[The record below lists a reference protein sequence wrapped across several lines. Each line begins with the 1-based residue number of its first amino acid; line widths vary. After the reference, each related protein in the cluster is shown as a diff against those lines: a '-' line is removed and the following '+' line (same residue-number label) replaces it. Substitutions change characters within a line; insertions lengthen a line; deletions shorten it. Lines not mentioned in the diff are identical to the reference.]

1 MAHIMDARMMMN
13 VRSVHSSSFNST
25 EESDNSPKLINE
37 FDQSRPNEKE
47 LKKRP
52 SSKTLVQTEEL
63 STEASNASKSDEP
76 HKGRSRSRRSGHERV
91 PLKETKANLST
102 PNLIDL
108 KAMSAEVIEWEGYLY
123 RQRKLVKSWTP
134 RYVTLKNR
142 TVAFY
147 KSKAHAIAKGPVRGK
162 WDIREVSSSVPST
175 GFGGLKLQP
184 ETNGFTL
191 LATDDTTLHLIA
203 SSSLEKSMWVH
214 HIKLALSR
222 VHLNRKIARSRR
234 GGHTIR
240 RTQSGDDR
248 DNSSLLDTTL
258 DTADT
263 GTPKSSK
270 SGASDDKDPF
280 CTTLSN
286 RYLIKMINLLS
297 LTCADDISEHL
308 PSAFR
313 QLSKDVE
320 LLFDI
325 ETAEVKHPSCIFK
338 GVYHGREG
346 FAHFVSLYQSKYV
359 LAKDMLAKPSHKT
372 EKNGE
377 FHSYVLPDQRLMNN
391 TSGSKTNGNIILQLT
406 FTPARRI
413 NRVVFSFRR
422 MHTSPCRRRPSVKS
436 ISVFPLVLAEQPPC
450 FHQAYLS
457 KRSLAL
463 TFSDFDVV
471 GVLGQG
477 GFGTVILVRLHH
489 SPEELF
495 AIKIIDKHSGAETAL
510 KERRILN
517 GVHHPFLVCLR
528 FAFQTQTKLYLGMD
542 YYKGG
547 NLYLHMHSSHTGD
560 PNLITGGGSR
570 FSVERARFYAAEV
583 AIALSYLHSCGIIYR
598 DLKPDNVMLDKTGHI
613 RLIDFGLSKQLQYE
627 NNHYA
632 PTGTLAGSP
641 AYIAPEQ
648 LLTQKPR
655 YGMEADWWSYGILLY
670 EMLTGSTP
678 FADNNISTMYR
689 KIQSAQIV
697 YDCHPKMDPLAVD
710 LLQNLLVR
718 DPTKRIKIAEI
729 KAHPFF
735 SPIDWERLEMKDVD
749 APFVPS
755 AKQLMDNVHAHF
767 RNMNVVGTL
776 GDRNQHAGRSKPNN
790 AGLFPKKP
798 SGANDFCHFDEFSFS
813 YDTERDSAISVNMA
827 DNGWLMNQLRHG
839 AELRGILQSNLDDAD
854 IASVTGNGSNTSEED
869 SPRNDQRS
877 SDSINSS
884 DDSSSP

>member
-13 VRSVHSSSFNST
+13 VRSVHSSSFVST
-25 EESDNSPKLINE
+25 EGSDDSPKRTDD
-37 FDQSRPNEKE
+37 FDGARSTDREP
-47 LKKRP
+47 KKRP
-52 SSKTLVQTEEL
+52 SSRNAIQVEKPDF
-63 STEASNASKSDEP
+63 EAANCNGSRRCR
-76 HKGRSRSRRSGHERV
+76 RSSRRSGHEKV

-108 KAMSAEVIEWEGYLY
+108 KSMSAEVIEWEGYLY

-134 RYVTLKNR
+134 RYATLKNG
-142 TVAFY
+142 TVTFY
-147 KSKAHAIAKGPVRGK
+147 KSKAHAIAKSPVRGK
-162 WDIREVSSSVPST
+162 WDIREVSNSVPST

-203 SSSLEKSMWVH
+203 SSCLEKTMWVH
-214 HIKLALSR
+214 HIKLALTR
-222 VHLNRKIARSRR
+222 VYLNRKIARSKRGDHTVRR
-234 GGHTIR
+234 AM
-240 RTQSGDDR
+240 SGDDR
-248 DNSSLLDTTL
+248 ENFSMMDTTV
-258 DTADT
+258 DTADL
-263 GTPKSSK
+263 GTPKCSK
-270 SGASDDKDPF
+270 CGATTEDKDPM
-280 CTTLSN
+280 CTSLSD
-286 RYLIKMINLLS
+286 RYLIKMINLLTLVS
-297 LTCADDISEHL
+297 VDEISEHL

-325 ETAEVKHPSCIFK
+325 ETTEVKHPSCIFK
-338 GVYHGREG
+338 GVYYGREG
-346 FAHFVSLYQSKYV
+346 FAHFISLYQSKYV
-359 LAKDMLAKPSHKT
+359 LTRDMHAKPSHKT
-372 EKNGE
+372 DKNGE
-377 FHSYVLPDQRLMNN
+377 FHSYVLPDQRLINN
-391 TSGSKTNGNIILQLT
+391 TSGSKTGGNIILQLT

-413 NRVVFSFRR
+413 NRVVFAFRR
-422 MHTSPCRRRPSVKS
+422 MQTSPSRRRPNVRSVS
-436 ISVFPLVLAEQPPC
+436 ANPMVLAEHPPC

-560 PNLITGGGSR
+560 PNLITGSGSR
-570 FSVERARFYAAEV
+570 FSVERARFYAAEL
-583 AIALSYLHSCGIIYR
+583 AIALFYLHSCGIIYR

-613 RLIDFGLSKQLQYE
+613 RLVDFGLSKQLQYE
-627 NNHYA
+627 NDHYT

-648 LLTQKPR
+648 LSTQKPR

-670 EMLTGSTP
+670 EMLTGRTP

-689 KIQSAQIV
+689 KIQSAEIV
-697 YDCHPKMDPLAVD
+697 YDSQPKMDALAVD
-710 LLQNLLVR
+710 LLQKLLVR
-718 DPTKRIKIAEI
+718 EPTQRIKFAEI

-735 SPIDWERLEMKDVD
+735 APIDWERLEMKDIV

-767 RNMNVVGTL
+767 RNMNVGGTL
-776 GDRNQHAGRSKPNN
+776 ADRNQHAGRSKPNN
-790 AGLFPKKP
+790 AGPYPKKAI
-798 SGANDFCHFDEFSFS
+798 GANDFCHFDEFSFS
-813 YDTERDSAISVNMA
+813 YDTERDSAMSVNMA
-827 DNGWLMNQLRHG
+827 DNGWLIDQLRHG
-839 AELRGILQSNLDDAD
+839 AELRGILQSNMDDAD
-854 IASVTGNGSNTSEED
+854 IACVSGNGSNTSGED
-869 SPRNDQRS
+869 SPRNNSRS

-884 DDSSSP
+884 DGSSSS